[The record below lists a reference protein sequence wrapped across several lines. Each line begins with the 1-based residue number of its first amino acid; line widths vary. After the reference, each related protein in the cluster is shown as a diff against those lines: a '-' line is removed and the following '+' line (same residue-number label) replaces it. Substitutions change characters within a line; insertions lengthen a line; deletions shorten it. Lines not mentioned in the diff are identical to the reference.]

1 VLPPLVVA
9 LVVVAAGLD
18 VARAVRPLLS
28 VMAASVTGLWVITIG
43 LCAITARTQ
52 GSISG
57 TSPLQGWRHCQG
69 RSRVLAS
76 PVSHQRSGLR

>member
-1 VLPPLVVA
+1 MLPPLVVA

-43 LCAITARTQ
+43 LGAAQHNGLNGRTLPSQ
-52 GSISG
+52 QVCDHRED
-57 TSPLQGWRHCQG
+57 P
-69 RSRVLAS
+69 RVD
-76 PVSHQRSGLR
+76 